1 MHLAC
6 SVSTPAESTAPHYH
20 NSSPTI
26 RYYSSRLAMFLPG
39 DALATTIPFK
49 VTTDTP
55 HMILEVQ
62 SETSKA
68 TSDSELCPLRKL
80 FQEMEDEGI
89 VDTSIMGHSCARAG
103 TQDQTAGEDDFFI
116 VKPNN
121 VVPLF
126 SYTWVSTG
134 HKFSTCASAFPRE
147 VLDASPVLVRYWRMA
162 YMKADQELMPR
173 KPLYFL
179 RRSMSLNATSFVR
192 LL

>member
-1 MHLAC
+1 MGPGGTVIPTVDWCSLDWTTESRSVEKNTAMHLAC

-80 FQEMEDEGI
+80 FEEMEDEGI

-103 TQDQTAGEDDFFI
+103 TQDQTAGEGRCS
-116 VKPNN
+116 VQSTNN
-121 VVPLF
+121 LKIG
-126 SYTWVSTG
+126 SIQLNSIHYCY
-134 HKFSTCASAFPRE
+134 CA
-147 VLDASPVLVRYWRMA
+147 
-162 YMKADQELMPR
+162 
-173 KPLYFL
+173 
-179 RRSMSLNATSFVR
+179 T
-192 LL
+192 